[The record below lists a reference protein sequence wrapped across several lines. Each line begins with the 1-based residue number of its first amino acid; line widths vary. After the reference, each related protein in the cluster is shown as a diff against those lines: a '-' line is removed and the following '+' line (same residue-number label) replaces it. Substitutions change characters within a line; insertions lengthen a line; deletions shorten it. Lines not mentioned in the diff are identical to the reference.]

1 MAINRDVSLVAA
13 MGMLVVGTAGAGNT
27 TFYGGTFTTFADAY
41 GTSVGTN
48 EVTNAYS
55 RGGTSQVRWGVGG
68 SPDPNILTFAGVEN
82 FVGAEDTAF
91 VMGRVTYHNGVTQS
105 PGTGG
110 GKQGVTG
117 ILNAVI
123 DSPADLGIQLFSF
136 TYGFTL
142 TPNSTGNP
150 ELDGDFLNFVYPTEP
165 AYVQVGDLRY
175 TLAIVGFR
183 LDNGSVLQEL
193 QLPEGADIGADVM
206 ARFTTDVV
214 PAPGVAP
221 LIALAGLGLG
231 SRRRR

>member
-1 MAINRDVSLVAA
+1 
-13 MGMLVVGTAGAGNT
+13 
-27 TFYGGTFTTFADAY
+27 
-41 GTSVGTN
+41 
-48 EVTNAYS
+48 
-55 RGGTSQVRWGVGG
+55 
-68 SPDPNILTFAGVEN
+68 
-82 FVGAEDTAF
+82 
-91 VMGRVTYHNGVTQS
+91 
-105 PGTGG
+105 
-110 GKQGVTG
+110 
-117 ILNAVI
+117 
-123 DSPADLGIQLFSF
+123 LFSF

-142 TPNSTGNP
+142 TPNNTGNP